1 VGVDDT
7 FIGLRP
13 GKMNYLD
20 IKFRRKIIIGVQER
34 HDIVK
39 TRDAKLLICI
49 IAAGLVLASVSQSQ
63 GKAKAKFIGFKKE
76 KKSSELPEKWEVLS
90 YFRTA
95 KNKLSLSE
103 EEKRTIL
110 RVQSV
115 GSASGILKMLEFN
128 LKEFPFLVWRWKV
141 NRTVGMAIETR
152 KDRNDAAA
160 RIRVIFGKT
169 APKPLKG
176 PPEVVKFF
184 KSFGIQPGGKEPRG
198 FKIDYIWGNNLSK
211 GDVIDYPGS
220 RNHKMVAVESGNKRA
235 GRWVWEKR
243 NLIEDFQEFFRRSP
257 PPLIGIVVLTDTDQ
271 TNEGVI
277 AHYSS
282 IIMMSK

>member
-1 VGVDDT
+1 
-7 FIGLRP
+7 
-13 GKMNYLD
+13 MNYLD

-49 IAAGLVLASVSQSQ
+49 IAAGLVLASVNQSQ
-63 GKAKAKFIGFKKE
+63 GKATFKFLGFKKE
-76 KKSSELPEKWEVLS
+76 KKSHEVPEGWEVIS

-110 RVQSV
+110 RVKSI

-128 LKEFPFLVWRWKV
+128 LKQFPFLVWRWKI
-141 NRTVGMAIETR
+141 NRVVGMAIESR
-152 KDRNDAAA
+152 KDRSDSAA
-160 RIRVIFGKT
+160 RVRVIFGKA

-176 PPEVVKFF
+176 PPEIVKFF
-184 KSFGIQPGGKEPRG
+184 KSFKFQTGGKEPPG
-198 FKIDYIWGNNLSK
+198 FKIDYIWGNNVLK
-211 GDVIDYPGS
+211 GDAIDYPGS
-220 RNHKMVAVESGNKRA
+220 KKHKMVIVESGNKRA
-235 GRWVWEKR
+235 NRWVWEKR